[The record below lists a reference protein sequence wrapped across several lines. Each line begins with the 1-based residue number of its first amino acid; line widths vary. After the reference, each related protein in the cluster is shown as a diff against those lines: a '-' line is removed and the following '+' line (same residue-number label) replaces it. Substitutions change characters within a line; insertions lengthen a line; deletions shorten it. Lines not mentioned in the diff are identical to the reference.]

1 MGLPKP
7 VTGLLLLAGA
17 AGGPYLL
24 YRTDSPHRGDDVTGN
39 LSGQATMIGSADPSQ
54 SGFWNAN
61 GMELV
66 PPGAG
71 SAALTPGPRIYALQE
86 VLRFDISPA
95 WVMQRF
101 PRVSTVL
108 SETRLDGMRVPLVT
122 GTAITDLA
130 GTLTYFFDGYQ
141 RVQRIQV
148 HAVTGDPT
156 RFIAELQHAY
166 GLQQH
171 PSLGGTLYL
180 LKWNGRPTCVV
191 FASPAPIITSDEPRA
206 RFNVFIEL
214 NQAGLEYGL
223 SEEAQALIDAGRNA
237 HRW

>member
-17 AGGPYLL
+17 AGGPYLW
-24 YRTDSPHRGDDVTGN
+24 YRTDVGKQASNAAQRI
-39 LSGQATMIGSADPSQ
+39 SGQATMVGQADPSQ

-61 GMELV
+61 GMELI
-66 PPGAG
+66 PPADAGAD
-71 SAALTPGPRIYALQE
+71 LPPGPRIYSLQE

-130 GTLTYFFDGYQ
+130 GTLTYYFDGYQ

-156 RFIAELQHAY
+156 RFVAELQHAY

-171 PSLGGTLYL
+171 PALGGTLYL

-191 FASPAPIITSDEPRA
+191 FAAPAPIITSEVPQA

-214 NQAGLEYGL
+214 NQAGLEFGL
-223 SEEAQALIDAGRNA
+223 SEEAQALVESGR
-237 HRW
+237 HSGRW